1 MSGGW
6 EVRAEGGVARLC
18 SALRPRKE
26 GSRSVAARRVAAVPP
41 PLQGAAGASPACCRF
56 PAVSPASAAAQPA
69 SARPYGRRGP
79 LGACPPSPLCAPG
92 GRLQPPWLFCFV
104 SFALLFFLSLF
115 NSFSFSPPPPPPPL
129 PSPSP
134 PPCLCAGWLAF
145 RAVLFPPR
153 RCLRGDRRAF
163 VTERQPAIRA
173 GGGGWRGAGVG
184 DVKNN
189 KKNRAVF
196 GLRRLYGIGGLGVI
210 PFSPRGGKRARR
222 WRLR

>member
-1 MSGGW
+1 MPKAASPGCALLSGRGKKA
-6 EVRAEGGVARLC
+6 VGPSPLGA
-18 SALRPRKE
+18 SLR
-26 GSRSVAARRVAAVPP
+26 SPP

-173 GGGGWRGAGVG
+173 GEGEGGVEGGGG
-184 DVKNN
+184 
-189 KKNRAVF
+189 
-196 GLRRLYGIGGLGVI
+196 RRC
-210 PFSPRGGKRARR
+210 
-222 WRLR
+222 